1 VREFSTRGGSS
12 LGDERAGGAGSAG
25 GTGGA
30 TVAPQLDQSFL
41 DRIMGLST
49 AKEDS
54 EYKRK
59 LTDRIIEESDRMAA
73 RAREAA
79 YYEDLAR
86 ELRTSSG
93 RTAGSTDLVALI
105 KTRTAEAFEEI
116 VKGIEQ
122 TAAVYKELSILNLN
136 PSTTVF
142 AVTQPFEQYTQRS
155 LTARTVVLYLVL
167 FLVLTLILAPI
178 ACLIHH
184 AFRKPLAGDVA
195 V

>member
-1 VREFSTRGGSS
+1 
-12 LGDERAGGAGSAG
+12 
-25 GTGGA
+25 
-30 TVAPQLDQSFL
+30 
-41 DRIMGLST
+41 M
-49 AKEDS
+49 
-54 EYKRK
+54 
-59 LTDRIIEESDRMAA
+59 
-73 RAREAA
+73 
-79 YYEDLAR
+79 
-86 ELRTSSG
+86 
-93 RTAGSTDLVALI
+93 VALI
-105 KTRTAEAFEEI
+105 KSRTEEAFGEI

-122 TAAVYKELSILNLN
+122 TAAIYKELSILNLN

>member
-1 VREFSTRGGSS
+1 
-12 LGDERAGGAGSAG
+12 
-25 GTGGA
+25 
-30 TVAPQLDQSFL
+30 
-41 DRIMGLST
+41 
-49 AKEDS
+49 
-54 EYKRK
+54 
-59 LTDRIIEESDRMAA
+59 MAA

-93 RTAGSTDLVALI
+93 RTAGSTELVTLI
-105 KTRTAEAFEEI
+105 RSRTAEAFEEI

-142 AVTQPFEQYTQRS
+142 AVTRPFEQYTQRS
-155 LTARTVVLYLVL
+155 LTARTVVLYLIL

-178 ACLIHH
+178 VCLIHH
-184 AFRKPLAGDVA
+184 AFRKPLEGDVA
-195 V
+195 A